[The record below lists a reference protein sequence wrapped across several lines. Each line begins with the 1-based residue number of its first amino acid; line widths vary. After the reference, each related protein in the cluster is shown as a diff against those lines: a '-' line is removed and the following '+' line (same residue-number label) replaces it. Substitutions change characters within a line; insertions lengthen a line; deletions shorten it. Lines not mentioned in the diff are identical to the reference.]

1 MAVNPDCEAAEQLVP
16 VMGQIS
22 RGIGHNCPASLIMRA
37 MADNL
42 DQTADL
48 SVYETNMNLL
58 YNKFKELGFSVVRP
72 GGTFYIFPR
81 ALEQDS
87 AAFCRKALRYD
98 LVFVP
103 GDGFGGPGY
112 FRVAY
117 CLDTDKVRRSLPV
130 IERFVREEYPNG
142 SAV

>member
-1 MAVNPDCEAAEQLVP
+1 
-16 VMGQIS
+16 
-22 RGIGHNCPASLIMRA
+22 
-37 MADNL
+37 
-42 DQTADL
+42 
-48 SVYETNMNLL
+48 MNLL